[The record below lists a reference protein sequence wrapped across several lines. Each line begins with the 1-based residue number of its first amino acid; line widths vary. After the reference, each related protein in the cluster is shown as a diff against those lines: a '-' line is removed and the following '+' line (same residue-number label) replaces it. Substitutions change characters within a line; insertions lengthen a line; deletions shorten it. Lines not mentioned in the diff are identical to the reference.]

1 MLQTFYDLKLIG
13 INSINTSNKFNFI
26 ASRIIFKIYLNKI
39 KLLKFSSTILNILMF
54 EA

>member
-26 ASRIIFKIYLNKI
+26 LSGINKEIILKIYQNKI
-39 KLLKFSSTILNILMF
+39 KF
-54 EA
+54 